1 MAVSVD
7 GAGCFRFDGYTAKKQ
22 TKPHHTTGLY
32 LPTGG
37 VGELCL
43 QLQAKLLTF
52 EAMLAKTA
60 VRRLLCI
67 SQVRCG

>member
-1 MAVSVD
+1 M
-7 GAGCFRFDGYTAKKQ
+7 GAPRATFN
-22 TKPHHTTGLY
+22 TGLY

-67 SQVRCG
+67 SQVRVSLSLKHNDVVIARD

>member
-1 MAVSVD
+1 MGSLELTER
-7 GAGCFRFDGYTAKKQ
+7 C
-22 TKPHHTTGLY
+22 PCCTGLY

-37 VGELCL
+37 VGELCM

-67 SQVRCG
+67 SQVHLLWLSHTSDRA